1 MNPGSG
7 GLTGNQDARRT
18 TSLQHR
24 PRFVRQRLA
33 AWLIA
38 ANPAGGNVRQNI
50 FDIGDERPP
59 SNFSIGYNLTLACLC
74 LVCGVKFRR
83 VGRLEHMGIG
93 KDKMDPVDRY
103 NFLGDPGPD
112 SAGTVA
118 APKAAAPDSDW
129 QHQLLVLFMK
139 NQIRVSPAMPILAVM
154 LMLTSLQWTPLLV
167 AFGWFLG
174 ALICLGIQF
183 YLCQLYFKRERSHD
197 EQRDW
202 IGILSASELLIG
214 MCWSL
219 PLFLFWNGA
228 TAMQHVYLIA
238 SIMAVIAV
246 RLLIVNSFM
255 PVLIAGT
262 GVLTIGVALRCVY
275 EAEPV
280 YLALGGTIIAL
291 EAFFLL
297 VARNLQDTARDM
309 LIFRAQKDTLIADLR
324 REKAKAEEEKK
335 NAEEANKAKS
345 AFLATMSHELRTPL
359 NAIMGFSEV
368 LKREMFG
375 PMTVPVYKNY
385 ADDIHHSGHYLLA
398 LINDIL
404 DLSRI
409 EAGRRELSEEP
420 LSVLVAVEEVNHL
433 LLLKAEEKKISVDVR
448 VPDNLPKLMAD
459 KRALNQ
465 IVINLLSNAIKF
477 TPAGGHI
484 EIHSGRNGEGSLYI
498 SIKDNGPGIP
508 AHEIEAAMSA
518 FSRGS
523 FAAKKAIDGAGLGLP
538 IVKGLMEVHGG
549 TVSIFSAPPGGTEV
563 TVTFPER
570 RVLGGPR
577 GEVLA
582 APSIASES
590 QRKLIAITG

>member
-1 MNPGSG
+1 M
-7 GLTGNQDARRT
+7 GNA
-18 TSLQHR
+18 
-24 PRFVRQRLA
+24 FM
-33 AWLIA
+33 
-38 ANPAGGNVRQNI
+38 
-50 FDIGDERPP
+50 ERM
-59 SNFSIGYNLTLACLC
+59 
-74 LVCGVKFRR
+74 
-83 VGRLEHMGIG
+83 E
-93 KDKMDPVDRY
+93 RY
-103 NFLGDPGPD
+103 NFLGEPGGDAEAAVTDD
-112 SAGTVA
+112 SRRGE
-118 APKAAAPDSDW
+118 SHYW
-129 QHQLLVLFMK
+129 QHELLVMFLK
-139 NQIRVSPAMPILAVM
+139 NQLRVMPAMPVMAV
-154 LMLTSLQWTPLLV
+154 LLSVTSIQWTPLPV
-167 AFGWFLG
+167 ALGWFVAAILG
-174 ALICLGIQF
+174 LGLQL
-183 YLCQLYFKRERSHD
+183 YLCRAYFARERTHD

-214 MCWSL
+214 MCWCM

-228 TAMQHVYLIA
+228 TPMQHVYLIA

-255 PVLIAGT
+255 PVLVAGT
-262 GVLTIGVALRCVY
+262 GVLTIGVAMRCVF

-280 YLALGGTIIAL
+280 YYALGGTIVAL

-297 VARNLQDTARDM
+297 VARNLQETARDM
-309 LIFRAQKDTLIADLR
+309 LIFRAQKDSLIEDLK
-324 REKAKAEEEKK
+324 REKAKAEEEKLK
-335 NAEEANKAKS
+335 AEEANRAKS

-375 PMTVPVYKNY
+375 PMSVPAYKGY

-409 EAGRRELSEEP
+409 EAGRREIQDEP

-433 LLLKAEEKKISVDVR
+433 LLLKASEKDIDVEVH

-459 KRALNQ
+459 KRAVNQ
-465 IVINLLSNAIKF
+465 ILINLLSNAIKF
-477 TPAGGHI
+477 TPRGGHI
-484 EIHSGRNGEGSLYI
+484 DVRAGRDGQGGLFI
-498 SIKDNGPGIP
+498 AVRDNGPGIP
-508 AHEIEAAMSA
+508 AHEIDAALSA

-523 FAAKKAIDGAGLGLP
+523 HATKKAIDGAGLGLP

-549 TVSIFSAPPGGTEV
+549 SVSIESGRGPGTEV

-582 APSIASES
+582 APTIASET

>member
-1 MNPGSG
+1 MTSSESG
-7 GLTGNQDARRT
+7 VQ
-18 TSLQHR
+18 SM
-24 PRFVRQRLA
+24 
-33 AWLIA
+33 
-38 ANPAGGNVRQNI
+38 
-50 FDIGDERPP
+50 E
-59 SNFSIGYNLTLACLC
+59 
-74 LVCGVKFRR
+74 
-83 VGRLEHMGIG
+83 
-93 KDKMDPVDRY
+93 RY
-103 NFLGDPGPD
+103 NFLGEPDLGPSGAPAD
-112 SAGTVA
+112 TA
-118 APKAAAPDSDW
+118 ADLHSNQW
-129 QHQLLVLFMK
+129 QHDLLVMFLN
-139 NQIRVSPAMPILAVM
+139 NQIRVTPAMPVLAV
-154 LMLTSLQWTPLLV
+154 LLTITSLQWTALSV
-167 AFGWFLG
+167 ALGWFS
-174 ALICLGIQF
+174 AAVICLGIQF
-183 YLCQLYFKRERSHD
+183 FLCRTYFSRERSHD

-202 IGILSASELLIG
+202 IGMLSASELLIG
-214 MCWSL
+214 MCWCL
-219 PLFLFWNGA
+219 PLFLFWGNA

-255 PVLIAGT
+255 PVLVAGT
-262 GVLTIGVALRCVY
+262 GILTIGVAVRCVW

-280 YLALGGTIIAL
+280 YYALAGTIVSL

-297 VARNLQDTARDM
+297 VARNLQETARDM
-309 LIFRAQKDTLIADLR
+309 LIFRSQKDRLIADLR
-324 REKAKAEEEKK
+324 REKANAEDEKK
-335 NAEEANKAKS
+335 KAEEANTAKS

-368 LKREMFG
+368 IKREMFG

-409 EAGRRELSEEP
+409 EAGRREIHDEP

-433 LLLKAEEKKISVDVR
+433 LLLKATEKSIEVEVH

-459 KRALNQ
+459 RRALNQ
-465 IVINLLSNAIKF
+465 ILINLLSNAIKF
-477 TPAGGHI
+477 TPPGGHV
-484 EIHSGRNGEGSLYI
+484 EIRGGRDSQGGLFI
-498 SIKDNGPGIP
+498 TVKDNGPGIP
-508 AHEIEAAMSA
+508 AHEIESAMSA
-518 FSRGS
+518 FARGS
-523 FAAKKAIDGAGLGLP
+523 FATKKAIDGAGLGLP

-549 TVSIFSAPPGGTEV
+549 TVAIQSGDGPGTEV
-563 TVTFPER
+563 TVAFPER

>member
-1 MNPGSG
+1 
-7 GLTGNQDARRT
+7 
-18 TSLQHR
+18 
-24 PRFVRQRLA
+24 
-33 AWLIA
+33 
-38 ANPAGGNVRQNI
+38 
-50 FDIGDERPP
+50 
-59 SNFSIGYNLTLACLC
+59 
-74 LVCGVKFRR
+74 
-83 VGRLEHMGIG
+83 MGIG
-93 KDKMDPVDRY
+93 KDKVDSVDRY
-103 NFLGDPGPD
+103 NFLGDPSPD
-112 SAGTVA
+112 STGTA
-118 APKAAAPDSDW
+118 ATPKAAAPDSDW
-129 QHQLLVLFMK
+129 QHQMLVLFLK

-154 LMLTSLQWTPLLV
+154 LMLTSLQWTYLHI

-174 ALICLGIQF
+174 ALFCLGIQF
-183 YLCQLYFKRERSHD
+183 YLCKLYFKRERSHD

-202 IGILSASELLIG
+202 IGMLSASELLIG

-309 LIFRAQKDTLIADLR
+309 LIFKAQKDTLIADLR
-324 REKAKAEEEKK
+324 REKVKAEEEKK

-409 EAGRRELSEEP
+409 EAGRRDLSEEP

-433 LLLKAEEKKISVDVR
+433 LLLKAEEKKITVDVR

-477 TPAGGHI
+477 TPIGGHI
-484 EIHSGRNGEGSLYI
+484 EIHSGRTSEGSLSI

-538 IVKGLMEVHGG
+538 IVKGLMDAHGG
-549 TVSIFSAPPGGTEV
+549 TVSIFSPPAGGTEV

-582 APSIASES
+582 APTIASES

>member
-1 MNPGSG
+1 M
-7 GLTGNQDARRT
+7 GLVKDAT
-18 TSLQHR
+18 QT
-24 PRFVRQRLA
+24 V
-33 AWLIA
+33 
-38 ANPAGGNVRQNI
+38 
-50 FDIGDERPP
+50 E
-59 SNFSIGYNLTLACLC
+59 
-74 LVCGVKFRR
+74 
-83 VGRLEHMGIG
+83 
-93 KDKMDPVDRY
+93 RY
-103 NFLGDPGPD
+103 NFLGDP
-112 SAGTVA
+112 SADTAG
-118 APKAAAPDSDW
+118 AAAQPQAPSNDGDW
-129 QHQLLVLFMK
+129 QHQLLVLFLK
-139 NQIRVSPAMPILAVM
+139 NQIRVSPAMPVLAV
-154 LMLTSLQWTPLLV
+154 LLTITSLQWTSLLV
-167 AFGWFLG
+167 AFGWFVL
-174 ALICLGIQF
+174 ALCCLGIQF
-183 YLCQLYFKRERSHD
+183 FLCRAYFSRERSRD

-202 IGILSASELLIG
+202 IGMLSASELLIG

-219 PLFLFWNGA
+219 PLFLFWDGA
-228 TAMQHVYLIA
+228 TSMQHVYLIA

-255 PVLIAGT
+255 PVLVAGT
-262 GVLTIGVALRCVY
+262 GVLTIGVALRCVW

-280 YLALGGTIIAL
+280 YLALGGTIVAL

-297 VARNLQDTARDM
+297 VARNLQETTRDM
-309 LIFRAQKDTLIADLR
+309 VIFRAQKDSLIADLR

-335 NAEEANKAKS
+335 RAEEANLAKS

-409 EAGRRELSEEP
+409 EAGRREISDEP

-433 LLLKAEEKKISVDVR
+433 LLLKAAEKNIEVEVR
-448 VPDNLPKLMAD
+448 VPDNLPKIMAD
-459 KRALNQ
+459 RRALNQ
-465 IVINLLSNAIKF
+465 ILINLLSNAIKF
-477 TPAGGHI
+477 TPQGGHVV
-484 EIHSGRNGEGSLYI
+484 IHSGRNGDGTLFI
-498 SIKDNGPGIP
+498 GMKDNGPGIP
-508 AHEIEAAMSA
+508 SHEIEAALSA
-518 FSRGS
+518 FARGS
-523 FAAKKAIDGAGLGLP
+523 FATKKAIDGAGLGLP

-549 TVSIFSAPPGGTEV
+549 NVSIQSDTGGGTEV

-582 APSIASES
+582 APGIASES